1 MITRVSKGLGKDQ
14 TEDLWSLVFGFK
26 DIWTVALTN
35 DGPAKVKPCKV
46 HLIPGA
52 VPGKAKMRRYARAR
66 LNFMYSQ
73 VPKLEKLG
81 YVKSNPGSW

>member
-52 VPGKAKMRRYARAR
+52 VPGKRAR

-81 YVKSNPGSW
+81 YVKSKPGSW